1 MIPNPHEDVAKPFA
15 IFHMEESPPI
25 CYRRFESKRSASCSF
40 PRRDHGFLHD
50 TGIDVKREPK
60 HPKDMFSWVSAL
72 YESNRPLTGL
82 NDVRGMSVYIGRK
95 TTTSPLIAHHHHLRT
110 GNVPRR
116 RHPAQNENDIYVETR
131 LEPAVLADRA
141 QRYLM
146 GIVQW
151 NDEMASMLDNECIC
165 QDLLKSSEPILKCYI
180 GLSDSTYSYIAHT
193 PNIPRSTAR
202 ASTSSK
208 TSSTAPNLAQGPRAG
223 PHSSGSIRSGRLS
236 ATSPTRSYR
245 SRRSTGSSSSTEPT
259 RRI

>member
-1 MIPNPHEDVAKPFA
+1 
-15 IFHMEESPPI
+15 MEESPPI

-95 TTTSPLIAHHHHLRT
+95 TTTSRLIAHHHHLRT
-110 GNVPRR
+110 GNVPPKTASRAKRERHLRR
-116 RHPAQNENDIYVETR
+116 
-131 LEPAVLADRA
+131 
-141 QRYLM
+141 
-146 GIVQW
+146 
-151 NDEMASMLDNECIC
+151 DE
-165 QDLLKSSEPILKCYI
+165 
-180 GLSDSTYSYIAHT
+180 
-193 PNIPRSTAR
+193 AR
-202 ASTSSK
+202 ARR
-208 TSSTAPNLAQGPRAG
+208 ARRPRAALPHGHRPVERRDGLDARQRVHLPG
-223 PHSSGSIRSGRLS
+223 PPQIERAYLEMLHRPFRFDVLVHRPHAQHPPIDGASQYFIKNKFYSPGTLRKVRELGLIASGSIRSGRLS